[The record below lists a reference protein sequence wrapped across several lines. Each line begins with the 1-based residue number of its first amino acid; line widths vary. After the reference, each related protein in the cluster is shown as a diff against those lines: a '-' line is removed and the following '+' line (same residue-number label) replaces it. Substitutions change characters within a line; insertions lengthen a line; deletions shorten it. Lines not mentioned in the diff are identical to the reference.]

1 MVVRAAESTRSWRV
15 VVLGLAG
22 AVNIVIAL
30 VLRFR
35 LAGHPSGSASR
46 ASRRAA
52 PAPAARKATPVG
64 WEWAPVAANLSV
76 GTTPAGPEHWPRA
89 CADLM
94 CVCGVCRACRACAQ
108 G

>member
-1 MVVRAAESTRSWRV
+1 MVVHAAESTRSWRV

-52 PAPAARKATPVG
+52 SAPAARKATPVG

-76 GTTPAGPEHWPRA
+76 GTTPPGSKHWHVRA
-89 CADLM
+89 LI
-94 CVCGVCRACRACAQ
+94 
-108 G
+108 